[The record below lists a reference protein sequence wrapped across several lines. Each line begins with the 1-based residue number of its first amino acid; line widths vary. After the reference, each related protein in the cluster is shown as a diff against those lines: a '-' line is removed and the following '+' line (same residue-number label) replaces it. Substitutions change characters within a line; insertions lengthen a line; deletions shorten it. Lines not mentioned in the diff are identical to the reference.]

1 MKPELE
7 TEIARLKRILES
19 NGLEFILTEGASA
32 DKLAVIESQIGFT
45 LDENLKAFWQF
56 SNGSSDDFWFTVFS
70 DEKTPCNF
78 PSIEEAVEQ
87 WSLFVPNDDST
98 YEEFRRLE
106 GEGDERIQPALVHA
120 LWFPFAEFNGYLTS
134 VLFDADPTSK
144 GNYGQIIVYQHDP
157 DRVYYVA
164 GNFLQFFKKSNDTL
178 EVNLKDLFL

>member
-7 TEIARLKRILES
+7 TEIDRLKSILES

-56 SNGSSDDFWFTVFS
+56 SNGSNDDFWFTVFS

-78 PSIEEAVEQ
+78 PSIEEAFEQ
-87 WSLFVPNDDST
+87 WSLFVPYDDSV
-98 YEEFRRLE
+98 YEEFRLLE
-106 GEGDERIQPALVHA
+106 GESDERIQPTLVHA
-120 LWFPFAEFNGYLTS
+120 LWFPFAEFNGYSTS
-134 VLFDADPTSK
+134 VLFDADPTGK

-157 DRVYYVA
+157 DGVYYVA
-164 GNFLQFFKKSNDTL
+164 DNFLEFFKNSNDTL
-178 EVNLKDLFL
+178 EVNLKDIFL